1 MNVDFK
7 FKSQVTI
14 ILLLLVAGVTPTKIF
29 GQNWTGLGSGNNW
42 SDPNNWSG
50 LIVAPGPL
58 VFVGT
63 NKTSTVND
71 FANNTAY
78 NISFGAGDAFTLSG
92 NTLQLGGSGLFGS
105 FDGAI
110 SVNAVP
116 SSGIHTIN
124 LDGLSLFAQTTLSSV
139 SGSSL
144 QINSPISGASTLTK
158 SGAGTVILAG
168 NNAFTNTTTI
178 SAGTLNIQHAN
189 ALGTTAGS
197 TSVTSGAT
205 LAIQGGITTAAEGL
219 TLNGNGVGSGGALQ
233 NVSGNNTYSGAIT
246 LGSASRINSDLGTL
260 TLDVASGNAISGTN
274 NVTFGGSG
282 NIVVAD
288 AIATGTGTLTK
299 DGSGTLTLTAAN
311 TYSGS
316 TTINQGSL
324 QLGNGSTTG
333 SLNVASSISLGALTA
348 GTLTINRSNTVTQ
361 GTDFSGNAITGLG
374 GITQA
379 GSGTTEL
386 NTSNSYSGTTTV
398 SSGTLNIQNGN
409 ALGNTTGGTIV
420 ASGATLSI
428 QGGIT
433 TAAENLTLSGNGVSS
448 GGALQNV
455 SGNNTFAGAITL
467 AADARIN
474 SASGT
479 LTLDVASGNAISGTN
494 TNVTFGGSGDIVVA
508 DAISTGNGTL
518 TKDGSG
524 KLTLTGANT
533 YSGATTISGGS
544 LQVGNNGTTG
554 SIAGTSSVSIG
565 SGSSLI
571 VSRSGSVTQ
580 ADVLGGGVISGQG
593 ALVKTGSGTLILT
606 AANSYTGGTT
616 VSEGS
621 LVING
626 NQSSATGSIIVANGA
641 TLSGSG
647 TYGGATT
654 DTLTVNG
661 TLTGTGTITGNTII
675 NGVHSPGNSPGLQT
689 FNGNLSYSTGSSLN
703 WELIANTS
711 TGRGT
716 NFDGINVGGGLTFS
730 GATSMNLL
738 FNGAGST
745 VNWNDSFWASNRSW
759 LVYDVAGTTTGFGL
773 FSINGTTWLDAFNNS
788 LTSIRSGANF
798 TLDQSGDDVILRFD
812 SGASSVPEP
821 GSLALM
827 SVVGLFGGGRLA
839 QRYLRRRKNPE
850 TNS

>member
-1 MNVDFK
+1 MKAVKLVRFP
-7 FKSQVTI
+7 FVI
-14 ILLLLVAGVTPTKIF
+14 ILAGLVLLMMPSEKAY
-29 GQNWTGLGSGNNW
+29 GQRTWTGGGTNTGSNTWNTLT
-42 SDPNNWSG
+42 NWSG
-50 LIVAPGPL
+50 GMPLEGGTFIFQGP
-58 VFVGT
+58 FKTT
-63 NKTSTVND
+63 NVND
-71 FANNTAY
+71 LTAGINY
-78 NISFGAGDAFTLSG
+78 NLSFTDSNAFTITG
-92 NTLQLGGSGLFGS
+92 NSLTITGV
-105 FDGAI
+105 DAI
-110 SVNAVP
+110 SVTGTPATA
-116 SSGIHTIN
+116 HTIS
-124 LDGLSLFAQTTLSSV
+124 LDGVILGSNSTISTIT
-139 SGSSL
+139 GSSL
-144 QINSPISGASTLTK
+144 NISSPITGAFGLTK
-158 SGAGTVILAG
+158 SGDGTLTLSSSNG
-168 NNAFTNTTTI
+168 YTGNTTV
-178 SAGTLNIQHAN
+178 SAGTLNIQNAN
-189 ALGTTAGS
+189 ALGTTAAG

-205 LAIQGGITTAAEGL
+205 LAIQGGITTAAEAL
-219 TLNGNGVGSGGALQ
+219 TLNGNGVGSGGALR
-233 NVSGNNTYSGAIT
+233 NVSSNNTYSGAIT
-246 LGSASRINSDLGTL
+246 LGSASRINSDSGTL
-260 TLDVASGNAISGTN
+260 TLDVSSGNAISGTN
-274 NVTFGGSG
+274 NVTFGGAG
-282 NIVVAD
+282 NVVVAD

-316 TTINQGSL
+316 TTINQGTL

-333 SLNVASSISLGALTA
+333 SLNTASSISLGTSTA

-379 GSGTTEL
+379 GSGTTIL
-386 NTSNSYSGTTTV
+386 NASNSYSGATTV
-398 SSGTLNIQNGN
+398 SAGTLNIQNGN
-409 ALGNTTGGTIV
+409 ALGNTTGGTTV
-420 ASGATLSI
+420 ASGATLAI

-433 TAAENLTLSGNGVSS
+433 TAAESLTLSGNGVSN

-467 AADARIN
+467 AADTRIN

-524 KLTLTGANT
+524 KLTLTGTNT
-533 YSGATTISGGS
+533 YSGTTTISGGS
-544 LQVGNNGTTG
+544 LQVGNNGNTG
-554 SIAGTSSVSIG
+554 SIANTSSVSIG

-571 VSRSGSVTQ
+571 VSRSDSVTQ
-580 ADVLGGGVISGQG
+580 ADVLGSGVISGQG
-593 ALVKTGSGTLILT
+593 SLVKTGSGTLILT

-616 VSEGS
+616 VSQGT

-626 NQSSATGSIIVANGA
+626 NQSAATGAITVANGA
-641 TLSGSG
+641 TLSG
-647 TYGGATT
+647 
-654 DTLTVNG
+654 
-661 TLTGTGTITGNTII
+661 TGTIAGDTII

-703 WELIANTS
+703 WELIGNTS

-738 FNGAGST
+738 FNSSGST
-745 VNWNDSFWASNRSW
+745 VDWDDTFWNSNRSW
-759 LVYDVAGTTTGFGL
+759 LIYDVAGTTTGFGL
-773 FSINGTTWLDAFNNS
+773 FTINGTNWLDSFNRS
-788 LTSIRSGANF
+788 LTSVRSGANF
-798 TLDQSGDDVILRFD
+798 KLDRSGDDVIIRFD
-812 SGASSVPEP
+812 SGISSVPEP